1 MMQPIER
8 RRFRWHKITG
18 WACAIDAL
26 ALLSA
31 SGYCSA
37 GQLPVW
43 LYAPIAAVLLLCG
56 MILYRV
62 TAQLY
67 VDYRRQQIRQAR
79 NDRLAKIREEREL
92 NGHK

>member
-1 MMQPIER
+1 MQPIER
-8 RRFRWHKITG
+8 RRICWHKVTG

-37 GQLPVW
+37 GQLPIW
-43 LYAPIAAVLLLCG
+43 LYALIATVLLLGG
-56 MILYRV
+56 MILYQITV
-62 TAQLY
+62 QLY
-67 VDYRRQQIRQAR
+67 VDHHRQQIRRAR

-92 NGHK
+92 NERK

>member
-1 MMQPIER
+1 MQPIER
-8 RRFRWHKITG
+8 RRIRWHKMTG

-37 GQLPVW
+37 GQLPIW
-43 LYAPIAAVLLLCG
+43 LYALIATVLLLGG
-56 MILYRV
+56 MILYRI
-62 TAQLY
+62 TIRLY
-67 VDYRRQQIRQAR
+67 ADHRRQQIRRAR

-92 NGHK
+92 NERK